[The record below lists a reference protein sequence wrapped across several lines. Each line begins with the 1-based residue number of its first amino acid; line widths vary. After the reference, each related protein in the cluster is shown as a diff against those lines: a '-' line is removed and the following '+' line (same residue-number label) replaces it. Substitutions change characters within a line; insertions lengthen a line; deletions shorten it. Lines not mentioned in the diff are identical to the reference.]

1 MVNYHAERRP
11 TGHIEALGEPIP
23 LRDVR
28 LTVRGTA
35 TRAFTV
41 FGGDELDV
49 HLDNGAVTVV
59 VPRVD
64 VHELVVFE
72 P

>member
-1 MVNYHAERRP
+1 
-11 TGHIEALGEPIP
+11 